1 MKVDEHHGRIRRH
14 SSDPYDGGA
23 SETDPAYVIYTSGS
37 TGNPKGV
44 VNAHRGICNRL
55 LWMQDAYSLGLHD
68 VVLQKTPYSF
78 DVSVWEFFWPLMCGA
93 RLEVAA
99 PGGHLDSRYL
109 VEAIERAG
117 VTVMHFVPSML
128 RIFLDES
135 SLGRCQS
142 LRRVICSGE
151 VLSLELQQ
159 RFFERMDA
167 TLHNLYGPTEA
178 AVDVTYWDCRADSP
192 YSFVPIGR
200 PISNTQVYV
209 LDEAMEPVP
218 AGSVGELHIGGVQV
232 ADGYLNLREQT
243 RDRFVPDPFSD
254 KPGARLYKTG
264 DLARHQPDGVLEYLG
279 RTDSQVKVRGFRIEL
294 GEIESALDA
303 QPGVRQSAVMVHE
316 DADGNK
322 QLVGYVVMDA
332 GEGVETQRL
341 REGLHRGLP
350 EYMVPQHFVVLDS
363 FSLTPSGKVDRTA
376 LAPPF
381 LGRSA
386 STRSYSAPRDALEQF
401 VAECW
406 RQLLRIP
413 RIGIYDRFFEIG
425 GTSLHAGRFI
435 HRVQEQLGEFVYVVT
450 VFEAPTIAEYAALLR
465 RDYPAAVKE
474 RFNLPVADPQPTSLA
489 IESSGVGETVSAEV
503 ITRMESCIV
512 KLSSSQRS
520 SAKQQLNAPMA
531 FVLAPPRSGTTL
543 LRVMLAG
550 HPALFAAPELQLLTF
565 RTLRERR
572 TAFQGKFSSWLEGA
586 LRAIMELK
594 GCGADDAKSIVGDY
608 ETRDFCTRDF
618 YRTLQR
624 WAGDR
629 MLVDKTPVLCVGSC
643 GSS

>member
-1 MKVDEHHGRIRRH
+1 
-14 SSDPYDGGA
+14 
-23 SETDPAYVIYTSGS
+23 
-37 TGNPKGV
+37 
-44 VNAHRGICNRL
+44 
-55 LWMQDAYSLGLHD
+55 
-68 VVLQKTPYSF
+68 
-78 DVSVWEFFWPLMCGA
+78 
-93 RLEVAA
+93 
-99 PGGHLDSRYL
+99 
-109 VEAIERAG
+109 
-117 VTVMHFVPSML
+117 MHFVPSML

-135 SLGRCQS
+135 SLGGCQS

-151 VLSLELQQ
+151 ALSHELQQ

-200 PISNTQVYV
+200 PISNTQVYI

-218 AGSVGELHIGGVQV
+218 VGSVGELHIGGVQV

-243 RDRFVPDPFSD
+243 RARFVPDPFSS
-254 KPGARLYKTG
+254 KAGARLYKTG
-264 DLARHQPDGVLEYLG
+264 DFARYQPDGVLEYLG

-294 GEIESALDA
+294 SEIESALDG
-303 QPGVRQSAVMVHE
+303 QPGVRQSAVVVYE
-316 DADGNK
+316 DADGDK

-332 GEGVETQRL
+332 DEEGETQRL
-341 REGLHRGLP
+341 REALHRGLP

-381 LGRSA
+381 PGRSA
-386 STRSYSAPRDALEQF
+386 STRGYAAPRDALELF

-406 RQLLRIP
+406 QQLLRIP
-413 RIGIYDRFFEIG
+413 RIGIHDRFFEIG

-435 HRVQEQLGEFVYVVT
+435 QRVQTQLGEFVYVVT

-465 RDYPAAVKE
+465 RDYPTAVNE
-474 RFNLPVADPQPTSLA
+474 RFDLPVADTQPTSLTV
-489 IESSGVGETVSAEV
+489 ESSGVGETISAEA

-512 KLSSSQRS
+512 KLSRSQRS
-520 SAKQQLNAPMA
+520 GAMHRLNPPMA

-550 HPALFAAPELQLLTF
+550 HPTLFAAPELQLLTF
-565 RTLRERR
+565 RTLQERR
-572 TAFQGKFSSWLEGA
+572 TAFRGKFSLWLEGA
-586 LRAIMELK
+586 LRAVMELK
-594 GCGADDAKSIVGDY
+594 GCSADEAKSTVARY
-608 ETRDFCTRDF
+608 EEQNFSTRDF
-618 YRTLQR
+618 YRALQE
-624 WAGDR
+624 WAANR
-629 MLVDKTPVLCVGSC
+629 MLVDKTPSYALDPAALRRAELEFDGARYVHLVRHPLATVRSFVKYRMNQVLYLRPHEFASEATRRTGLVPQPPKHPRVPGRSPSGTMDQRITVRGSRH
-643 GSS
+643 